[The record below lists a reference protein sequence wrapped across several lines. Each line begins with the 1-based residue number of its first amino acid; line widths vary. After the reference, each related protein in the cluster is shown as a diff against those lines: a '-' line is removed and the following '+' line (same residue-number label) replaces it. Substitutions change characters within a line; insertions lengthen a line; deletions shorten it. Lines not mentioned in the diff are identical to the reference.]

1 LLLFFISELKEESGE
16 WHSYAAQEGE
26 LTEAAGG
33 GELLVAPCHMTTV
46 LVPGFRIRINLIR
59 IRIQHFRLNTDPDL
73 NPIRIQEFN
82 GQKFKK
88 IYS

>member
-1 LLLFFISELKEESGE
+1 MSQLKEESGE

-46 LVPGFRIRINLIR
+46 LVPEFLIR
-59 IRIQHFRLNTDPDL
+59 IHLIRIWIQHFRLNTDPHPD
-73 NPIRIQEFN
+73 PILCGRCLSEFMDWR
-82 GQKFKK
+82 
-88 IYS
+88 YSQSC